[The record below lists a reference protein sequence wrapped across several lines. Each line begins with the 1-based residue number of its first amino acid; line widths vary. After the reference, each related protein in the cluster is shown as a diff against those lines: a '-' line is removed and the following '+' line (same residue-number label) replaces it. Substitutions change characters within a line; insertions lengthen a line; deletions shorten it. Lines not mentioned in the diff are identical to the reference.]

1 MSAASKIT
9 ILFILNCVNF
19 DIFHRLNKI
28 KIKNKTSIFFEVKLN
43 TKRYNLKL

>member
-28 KIKNKTSIFFEVKLN
+28 KNKTSIFFEVKLN